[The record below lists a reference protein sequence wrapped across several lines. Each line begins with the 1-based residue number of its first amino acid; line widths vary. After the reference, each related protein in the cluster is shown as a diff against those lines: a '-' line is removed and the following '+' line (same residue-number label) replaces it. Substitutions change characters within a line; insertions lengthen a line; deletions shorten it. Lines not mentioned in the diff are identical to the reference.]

1 MYWRMIFYRNA
12 SGKCPIEEFVE
23 NLPSEDA
30 KEVVAT
36 IAALRELGN
45 KARRPMADYLENG
58 IYELRARRFKK
69 QFRVLYTFSGRQTI
83 LLLTGFVKKTKSVP
97 VQRIKRAKAL
107 RKDYLNRVVKGG
119 ENG

>member
-23 NLPSEDA
+23 HLPSEDA

-45 KARRPMADYLENG
+45 KARRPLADYLEDG

-69 QFRVLYTFSGRQTI
+69 QFRVLYTFAERQAI
-83 LLLTGFVKKTKSVP
+83 LLLT
-97 VQRIKRAKAL
+97 
-107 RKDYLNRVVKGG
+107 
-119 ENG
+119 